1 MQMFTQN
8 LGTSDSKYELGG
20 EGSILEC
27 AKLTQTVR
35 DLGPACLPVSTPVWN
50 QSLLRGTESDYWG

>member
-1 MQMFTQN
+1 MQVFTHN

-35 DLGPACLPVSTPVWN
+35 DLGPAYLPVYAPVWN
-50 QSLLRGTESDYWG
+50 